1 MIDRD
6 VGRSLAANAKDIKR
20 LRGQSAVIEAA
31 VEAVEAVGAVAAG
44 KADAVHGHL
53 AADIVPESA
62 AWAGNLLGATG
73 TLQDVLDFV
82 DAASLGGGGGV
93 DLAKVRVEQ
102 SLRF

>member
-20 LRGQSAVIEAA
+20 LRGQSAVIEA
-31 VEAVEAVGAVAAG
+31 AVEAVGAVAAG

-82 DAASLGGGGGV
+82 DAASLGGGGGGV

>member
-20 LRGQSAVIEAA
+20 LRGQSAAIEAA
-31 VEAVEAVGAVAAG
+31 VEAVDAVAAG

>member
-20 LRGQSAVIEAA
+20 LRGQSAVIEA
-31 VEAVEAVGAVAAG
+31 AVEAVGAVAAG